1 MPAADLPPV
10 LSVEGKDILQNITD
24 HVRKF
29 SLFSDLA
36 NIDHV
41 NRRTKNKSQC
51 LHFVNFFFRCTFFV
65 VCFFCLY
72 LYFFVVFSNCFVISE
87 SFSYSVIVPLFLPIE
102 GIAVYSILFI
112 QIPNKLQMLVKENVN
127 LSNLCNFQIYEK
139 LFKEKGSSH
148 QKLRSCWGANKFIIQ
163 FEKGNSLETI
173 GSVSGSHNFRRSLIL
188 LCFISIKQYSE
199 MSLFDQGI
207 RSVEEPKKCKQRFA
221 NTQRLYHLYG
231 FPLLQWVGFRGFAPT
246 GEEMYLVLD
255 FSSLQQIQ

>member
-24 HVRKF
+24 HVRKL

-51 LHFVNFFFRCTFFV
+51 LHFVNFFFRCTLFA

-72 LYFFVVFSNCFVISE
+72 IFLQCFE
-87 SFSYSVIVPLFLPIE
+87 SASSWANLSVNVIVPLFLPIE

-112 QIPNKLQMLVKENVN
+112 QTPNKLQMLVKEKVN

-139 LFKEKGSSH
+139 LFKEKGSGH
-148 QKLRSCWGANKFIIQ
+148 QKLRTCWRANKFII
-163 FEKGNSLETI
+163 
-173 GSVSGSHNFRRSLIL
+173 
-188 LCFISIKQYSE
+188 
-199 MSLFDQGI
+199 
-207 RSVEEPKKCKQRFA
+207 
-221 NTQRLYHLYG
+221 
-231 FPLLQWVGFRGFAPT
+231 
-246 GEEMYLVLD
+246 
-255 FSSLQQIQ
+255 